1 MYFKNKELSNNINNI
16 KYDEKSKIIK
26 ENLTCFMSKMSIFD
40 DPNIILGYP
49 IVKETSGK
57 IYLIP
62 EIISYEGY
70 LAQISN
76 ENSESNTISLKSAN
90 NKYYSSWLPIYIN
103 NNNFDVNK
111 QTILNSFSVIKY
123 GISGEKNFD
132 FKPEY
137 IYEIMF
143 KLISQM
149 VLDIKAQKISSSYL
163 RAFFQYIL
171 LYKKL
176 SGIYPYD
183 YPENEFILEDFIY
196 HKDPISK
203 LGEIMVIS
211 LFEKFALLERNLNNL
226 KEELKNYLSI
236 SIFLEKKGCDL
247 NSPKEF
253 VEYIERNNLFNSIY
267 EIMRFERNLFL
278 YNGKNL
284 KKIIKKI
291 ICNNFKNFIL
301 NSDEDTRDNMK
312 KFLAKNTKFYN
323 FVDYNEFF
331 DEELDEN
338 TKKNLD
344 NIFNNFIILCYIK
357 EKINENNFMNELENN
372 FGIYFNIDEIIE
384 KLNKIINNVDL
395 YFSNELDYFYQSVW
409 NNIENSFKDLF
420 ILYNNI
426 NKIPHKYLYDSNPFF
441 INDFRLIN
449 ERRLFHFTIDDLM
462 TINLSD
468 WVIYRVGSFFSHKI
482 NDYKKKNPYSFDQ
495 LYNMDLNNLKLLYL
509 YSSQGMKKSINPYN
523 KKLSSIESIFIKCIF
538 NNNTED

>member
-1 MYFKNKELSNNINNI
+1 
-16 KYDEKSKIIK
+16 
-26 ENLTCFMSKMSIFD
+26 
-40 DPNIILGYP
+40 
-49 IVKETSGK
+49 
-57 IYLIP
+57 
-62 EIISYEGY
+62 
-70 LAQISN
+70 
-76 ENSESNTISLKSAN
+76 
-90 NKYYSSWLPIYIN
+90 
-103 NNNFDVNK
+103 
-111 QTILNSFSVIKY
+111 
-123 GISGEKNFD
+123 
-132 FKPEY
+132 
-137 IYEIMF
+137 
-143 KLISQM
+143 
-149 VLDIKAQKISSSYL
+149 
-163 RAFFQYIL
+163 
-171 LYKKL
+171 
-176 SGIYPYD
+176 
-183 YPENEFILEDFIY
+183 
-196 HKDPISK
+196 
-203 LGEIMVIS
+203 MVIS

-236 SIFLEKKGCDL
+236 SIFLEKKECDL

-253 VEYIERNNLFNSIY
+253 IEYIERNNLFNSIY

-323 FVDYNEFF
+323 FVDYNQFL
-331 DEELDEN
+331 DEESDEN

-344 NIFNNFIILCYIK
+344 DIFNNFIILCYIK

>member
-111 QTILNSFSVIKY
+111 QTILNSFSIIKY

-149 VLDIKAQKISSSYL
+149 VLDIKEQKISSSYL

-211 LFEKFALLERNLNNL
+211 LFEKFSLLERNLNNL

-236 SIFLEKKGCDL
+236 H
-247 NSPKEF
+247 
-253 VEYIERNNLFNSIY
+253 FN
-267 EIMRFERNLFL
+267 F
-278 YNGKNL
+278 
-284 KKIIKKI
+284 
-291 ICNNFKNFIL
+291 
-301 NSDEDTRDNMK
+301 
-312 KFLAKNTKFYN
+312 
-323 FVDYNEFF
+323 
-331 DEELDEN
+331 
-338 TKKNLD
+338 
-344 NIFNNFIILCYIK
+344 
-357 EKINENNFMNELENN
+357 
-372 FGIYFNIDEIIE
+372 
-384 KLNKIINNVDL
+384 
-395 YFSNELDYFYQSVW
+395 
-409 NNIENSFKDLF
+409 
-420 ILYNNI
+420 
-426 NKIPHKYLYDSNPFF
+426 
-441 INDFRLIN
+441 
-449 ERRLFHFTIDDLM
+449 
-462 TINLSD
+462 
-468 WVIYRVGSFFSHKI
+468 
-482 NDYKKKNPYSFDQ
+482 
-495 LYNMDLNNLKLLYL
+495 
-509 YSSQGMKKSINPYN
+509 
-523 KKLSSIESIFIKCIF
+523 
-538 NNNTED
+538 